1 MNDLD
6 LVLFQ
11 QRGNAGG
18 QAIDDAVF
26 PFDAL
31 GDVEG
36 RRRNADAQGRKLMV
50 LLRLMK
56 LLSDVNQCLGRNA
69 ADVQAGAAQGLA
81 FHQDGRNAQLASTD
95 RRHITARAAA
105 DDQQRG
111 VQSLHDALQQNQS
124 TNKVAGCSSRPR
136 TAWMNCAASMPST
149 TR

>member
-18 QAIDDAVF
+18 QAIDNAVL
-26 PFDAL
+26 PLNAL

-81 FHQDGRNAQLASTD
+81 FHQDGRDAQLAGTD
-95 RRHITARAAA
+95 RRHITAGAAA

-111 VQSLHDALQQNQS
+111 VQSLHGALQQKSVHKQGS
-124 TNKVAGCSSRPR
+124 GLFEQATDGLDE
-136 TAWMNCAASMPST
+136 
-149 TR
+149 